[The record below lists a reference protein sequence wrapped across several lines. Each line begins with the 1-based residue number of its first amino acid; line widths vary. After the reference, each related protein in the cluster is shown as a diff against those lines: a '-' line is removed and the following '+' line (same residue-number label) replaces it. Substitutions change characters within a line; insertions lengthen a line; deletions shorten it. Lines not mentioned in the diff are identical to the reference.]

1 MYNKDQVLEILRSKK
16 TELEK
21 KYPICELGL
30 FGSYAR
36 GDYNDKSD
44 IDILVDF
51 DGQIGIAFIAIAH
64 EFEDAFKTKVDLVSR
79 KGIKPRY
86 LPSVEQNLI
95 HV

>member
-1 MYNKDQVLEILRSKK
+1 MYSKEQILQILKSKK
-16 TELEK
+16 AEFEK
-21 KYPICELGL
+21 KYPISELGL

-36 GDYNDKSD
+36 GDYNENSD

-51 DGQIGIAFIAIAH
+51 DGQVGIEFIALAN
-64 EFEDAFKTKVDLVSR
+64 ELEDAFHTKIDLISR

-86 LPSVEQNLI
+86 LPSVEENLI